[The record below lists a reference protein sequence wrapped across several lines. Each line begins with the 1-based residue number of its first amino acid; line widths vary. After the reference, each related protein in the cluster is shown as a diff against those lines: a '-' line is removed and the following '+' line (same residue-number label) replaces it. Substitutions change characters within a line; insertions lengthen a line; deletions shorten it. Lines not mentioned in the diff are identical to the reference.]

1 MSIIIRLIVLL
12 VVTILMRVLIYI
24 KDKNEDFE
32 TSSIR
37 LLYSITYNF
46 MVAIWVL
53 LALVSAI
60 SYLLQD

>member
-1 MSIIIRLIVLL
+1 
-12 VVTILMRVLIYI
+12 MRVLIYI